1 MNCDICEVDQE
12 ETPEAL
18 NAWNDLVHYDCLCVK
33 CYWKFDT
40 RVFGQG
46 MVKK

>member
-1 MNCDICEVDQE
+1 MLCNICKEEQE

-18 NAWNDLVHYDCLCVK
+18 NAWETLVHYDCLCTD
-33 CYWKFDT
+33 CYWNFEA
-40 RVFGQG
+40 RVYGQG